1 MKKVQYARH
10 TGGAL
15 FWDSHQWCD
24 YFEFNS
30 HPRPVPWDDPP
41 ALTLQERMDLGPS
54 IQTFQL
60 GESSDGKRLLNAAEK
75 RAQET
80 TDHYL
85 PTAVQFFIGEEQ
97 RHAALLARFLKSESI
112 PLLNHQW
119 TDIMFR
125 FLRRRW
131 NLELCVAVL
140 MTAELVA
147 RIYYRALRDATPSPA
162 LTAICKHL
170 LRDEMHHLAFHAC
183 ILGDIRR
190 NRPDW
195 MNKLWDASYS
205 LFHRITLIV
214 VWNGH
219 KKVFQAG
226 GFPAKRYWKTS
237 QLHLNRALQMIQ
249 GRQSH
254 STSAKTITAAAV
266 AR

>member
-1 MKKVQYARH
+1 MTKVQYPRH

-15 FWDSHQWCD
+15 YWDSHQWCD
-24 YFEFNS
+24 YFESNS
-30 HPRPVPWDDPP
+30 HARAVPWDDPP
-41 ALTLQERMDLGPS
+41 ALTLRERMDLGPS

-60 GESSDGKRLLNAAEK
+60 GESSDGRRLLNAAIE
-75 RAQET
+75 RAEHT
-80 TDHYL
+80 SDEYL
-85 PTAVQFFIGEEQ
+85 PTAMQLFIGEEQ

-112 PLLNHQW
+112 PLLQHQW
-119 TDIMFR
+119 TDSMFR

-131 NLELCVAVL
+131 NLELSVSVL

-147 RIYYRALRDATPSPA
+147 RIYYLALRDATPSPA

-170 LRDEMHHLAFHAC
+170 LRDEMHHLAFHAG

-205 LFHRITLIV
+205 VFHRITLIV

-219 KKVFQAG
+219 KNVFRAG
-226 GFPAKRYWKTS
+226 GFSAKRYWKTS

-249 GRQSH
+249 WRQSH
-254 STSAKTITAAAV
+254 SISTKPITAAAV

>member
-1 MKKVQYARH
+1 MTYARH

-15 FWDSHQWCD
+15 YWDSHQWCD
-24 YFEFNS
+24 YFESNS
-30 HPRPVPWDDPP
+30 HPRAVPSDDPP
-41 ALTLQERMDLGPS
+41 ALTLRERMDLGPS
-54 IQTFQL
+54 MQTFQL
-60 GESSDGKRLLNAAEK
+60 GESSDGKRLLNAAIE
-75 RAQET
+75 RAEET
-80 TDHYL
+80 SDQYL
-85 PTAVQFFIGEEQ
+85 PTAMQLFIGEEQ
-97 RHAALLARFLKSESI
+97 RHATLLARFLKSESI
-112 PLLNHQW
+112 PLLQHQW
-119 TDIMFR
+119 TDSVFR

-131 NLELCVAVL
+131 NLELSVSVL

-162 LTAICKHL
+162 LTAICRHL
-170 LRDEMHHLAFHAC
+170 LRDEMHHLAFHAG

-195 MNKLWDASYS
+195 MNQLWDASYS

-219 KKVFQAG
+219 KNVFRAG
-226 GFPAKRYWKTS
+226 GFSAKRYWKTS

-249 GRQSH
+249 WRQSH
-254 STSAKTITAAAV
+254 STSTKAITAAAV

>member
-1 MKKVQYARH
+1 MKHVQFARH

-15 FWDSHQWCD
+15 FWDSHQWCG
-24 YFEFNS
+24 YFESNS

-60 GESSDGKRLLNAAEK
+60 GESSDGRRLLNAAEK
-75 RAQET
+75 RAEET
-80 TDHYL
+80 ADHYL

-97 RHAALLARFLKSESI
+97 RHAALLGRFLKSESI

-119 TDIMFR
+119 TDSMFR
-125 FLRRRW
+125 FLRSRW

-190 NRPDW
+190 SRPDW
-195 MNKLWDASYS
+195 MNKLWDASYT

-219 KKVFQAG
+219 KKVFQTG

-237 QLHLNRALQMIQ
+237 QLHLNRAVQMIRS
-249 GRQSH
+249 RQAN
-254 STSAKTITAAAV
+254 STSAKAIIAAAV